1 MVTFTKLFLVIWLAK
16 TYNTSRFELC
26 LGSKNTIVI
35 KQDHFKKVCFIN
47 LNIKELLQTLHFTKT
62 FSASFLKT
70 FSTLKTIVSFFQIFG
85 NKKYRWPNSHYVFT
99 STNWKYKFVQKYYS
113 MLGFSR
119 NPKIWIL
126 VSFLTQELLSI

>member
-1 MVTFTKLFLVIWLAK
+1 MVTFTKLFLVK
-16 TYNTSRFELC
+16 TYIPSRFELC

-70 FSTLKTIVSFFQIFG
+70 FSTLKTICFF
-85 NKKYRWPNSHYVFT
+85 
-99 STNWKYKFVQKYYS
+99 
-113 MLGFSR
+113 FS
-119 NPKIWIL
+119 NFW
-126 VSFLTQELLSI
+126 